1 MDHKSLKLKTSVI
14 KYSNLKTIKN
24 VFIQKSKSESNL
36 SDIKST
42 IVIVDQSR
50 AKNKSISIND

>member
-1 MDHKSLKLKTSVI
+1 MDHKSLKLKCSVI

>member
-36 SDIKST
+36 SDIQST

-50 AKNKSISIND
+50 AKNKSI